1 MQIFSV
7 PVTIINDVI
16 SERIESFSALLIA
29 SDGFPNNVMLEP
41 VSASANIND
50 DDGKYIQL

>member
-1 MQIFSV
+1 MNTINV
-7 PVTIINDVI
+7 PVPINDDGFF
-16 SERIESFSALLIA
+16 EGTENFFAFLTA
-29 SDGFPNNVMLEP
+29 GDGFPNNIMLEP